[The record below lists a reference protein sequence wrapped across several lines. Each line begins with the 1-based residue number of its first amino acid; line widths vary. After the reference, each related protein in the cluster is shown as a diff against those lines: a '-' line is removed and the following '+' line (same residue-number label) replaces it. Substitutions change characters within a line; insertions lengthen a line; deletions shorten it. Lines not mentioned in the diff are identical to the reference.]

1 MRWLSILGFASA
13 ENFVVFYVQIS
24 GPVGGG
30 ETGGISLQILIELEA
45 KPVPSKKIVY
55 WGHTNFQTFRRL

>member
-30 ETGGISLQILIELEA
+30 GDRGVREGGGGE
-45 KPVPSKKIVY
+45 
-55 WGHTNFQTFRRL
+55 RLAGQQ